1 MTCRNHVQL
10 LINDSE
16 MPALEACCRKWEFA
30 SDDLV
35 FPGFASFA
43 IRIVW
48 LLGTVVAAGYFSEAL
63 RCPQS
68 HTLTGFTVA
77 VVVII
82 VITVVVEGIIVL
94 ASARGPIVKPKKRWP
109 VKHLLHLRLALFFAE
124 VVLLSV
130 GTGLAF
136 SPVPPDRAGNSTSTI
151 ECPKLSQA
159 YLLVQVIAVIDWCV
173 LVLLVLCTLLYLD
186 PCHFYSVRFNV
197 TPEEGTVAR
206 HEEHWRAVES
216 TWERRFQV
224 ACCFAGSDDKHQLA
238 YREVA
243 RLFAH
248 FFGDMNVVMSDVAA
262 GLVLLQKQHL
272 ANRLQAV
279 VEVDSRAAVP
289 VDLNSHDD
297 REAFKN
303 AVYFMKYALAVYSW
317 PLYTYMNP
325 LCGCFRLIRHLSCA
339 PCTEPQE
346 HIIGD
351 NCCSCYSAGIS
362 LSDIR
367 DADIVYASFAN
378 DLYQSPFFVV
388 IDHACASVVVSIRGT
403 LSMKDIITDLVAHPK
418 PIELPESPG
427 FAVHKGML
435 QTAMWIR
442 DKLLGEGILDNI
454 FHSAPEY
461 NLVIVGHS
469 LGSGCACI
477 LGLLLRPLY
486 PDLHCYCFSPPGS
499 IINEAGAKYTEGF
512 VTSVTLG
519 QDLVSCANV
528 HTFHVM
534 KEELVRVIEECK
546 KPKFRIFL
554 EGGLETMCWCLGR
567 GVVFN
572 DRTVRTVREEE
583 EALIESEDGEAL
595 RPHRSSPDPEASLS
609 FTPIITKHLAK
620 TEEHPEKLFL
630 PGRIIH
636 LVDVGDTRGYCSGER
651 RLRPYW
657 TPCTSFDSIQVSP
670 DMIRDHFPDVIF
682 AAMSKILEGRDD
694 DIEGS
699 TVNHSTMS

>member
-1 MTCRNHVQL
+1 
-10 LINDSE
+10 
-16 MPALEACCRKWEFA
+16 MPALEACCRKWEFG

-35 FPGFASFA
+35 FPGFVSFV

-63 RCPQS
+63 RCAQS
-68 HTLTGFTVA
+68 HALAGFTVA
-77 VVVII
+77 VVAII
-82 VITVVVEGIIVL
+82 VITVVVEGAIVL

-109 VKHLLHLRLALFFAE
+109 VKHLLHLRLALFLAE
-124 VVLLSV
+124 VVLLFV
-130 GTGLAF
+130 GTVLAF
-136 SPVPPDRAGNSTSTI
+136 TPVPTDLSGNSTI
-151 ECPKLSQA
+151 ECPKLNQA

-173 LVLLVLCTLLYLD
+173 IVLLVLCTLLYLD
-186 PCHFYSVRFNV
+186 PCRFYSAQFNV
-197 TPEEGTVAR
+197 TPEGRMAAR

-272 ANRLQAV
+272 ANRQQAV
-279 VEVDSRAAVP
+279 AEVDGTAAVP

-297 REAFKN
+297 REVLKSALH
-303 AVYFMKYALAVYSW
+303 FMKYALAVYSW

-325 LCGCFRLIRHLSCA
+325 LCGCFRLVQYLSCP

-351 NCCSCYSAGIS
+351 NCCSCYSAGITGIS
-362 LSDIR
+362 GIK
-367 DADIVYASFAN
+367 DADIIYASFAN
-378 DLYQSPFFVV
+378 DLYQSPFFVAM
-388 IDHACASVVVSIRGT
+388 DHDCGSVVVSIRGT
-403 LSMKDIITDLVAHPK
+403 LSMKDIITDLHAHPK

-442 DKLLGEGILDNI
+442 DKLLGESILDKA
-454 FHSAPEY
+454 FQSAPEY
-461 NLVIVGHS
+461 YLVITGHS

-477 LGLLLRPLY
+477 LGLLLQPLY

-528 HTFHVM
+528 HTFHMM
-534 KEELVRVIEECK
+534 KEELVHAIEECK

-554 EGGLETMCWCLGR
+554 EGGLETMCWCIGK

-572 DRTVRTVREEE
+572 DRMVKEEEEE
-583 EALIESEDGEAL
+583 EALIEGGARGEEL
-595 RPHRSSPDPEASLS
+595 KPCCRSPNPEASLS

-636 LVDVGDTRGYCSGER
+636 LVDNGNTRGYCGGER

-670 DMIRDHFPDVIF
+670 DMIRDHFPDIVF

-694 DIEGS
+694 DIEGQLS
-699 TVNHSTMS
+699 TTQQ